1 VSGGEERATDPRVE
15 HLARYLGARASV
27 ADRREALADERE
39 GVADEREALP
49 TSANGSQMNVSM
61 PQTSAS

>member
-1 VSGGEERATDPRVE
+1 
-15 HLARYLGARASV
+15 LARYLEARASV
-27 ADRREALADERE
+27 ADRGEALADERE

>member
-1 VSGGEERATDPRVE
+1 VE
-15 HLARYLGARASV
+15 HLARYLEARASV
-27 ADRREALADERE
+27 ADRREAL
-39 GVADEREALP
+39 ADEREALP